1 MVDQIGHPGSFMTTD
16 GWDVAG
22 IVEATRDHRLTRKC
36 VVTHGNCGAWAAS
49 AGTSEGNSQWE
60 VSDWYRAHLTINS
73 HAVCWPPSPPP
84 PPPPPP
90 LAPHP

>member
-1 MVDQIGHPGSFMTTD
+1 MTTD

-49 AGTSEGNSQWE
+49 AGTSEGNSQNMPNF
-60 VSDWYRAHLTINS
+60 R
-73 HAVCWPPSPPP
+73 HAQTASYGFLPGPKG
-84 PPPPPP
+84 
-90 LAPHP
+90 